1 MTGRRLNALTLAVA
15 VTAGSFALGAGPA
28 AAPADARTVI
38 GVVTEQDI
46 SRIDP
51 DRTVDLTIRKAR
63 PNPYDQPPL
72 SSDGKPLAP
81 LGGSVF
87 TVARVSGVDLTT
99 QAGWD
104 AARGMTLAQAR
115 DRGLEPGV
123 MATTDTEGNAYFTG
137 LPIGLYYVTETPPDT
152 PGQRYPVAA
161 PFLITL
167 PVGYIDGKSW
177 AYTVEIEAKN
187 APEPGLP
194 IIPLPVLPIV
204 LLPGSSSSVPGG
216 SSIPGGSGV
225 PAQDQGVPG
234 TSGQPVQSTAPTRKL
249 PALATTGASVLGVVA
264 LGAAFIGAGVYLVRR
279 NRRRA

>member
-1 MTGRRLNALTLAVA
+1 MTGRRLSALTLAVA

-72 SSDGKPLAP
+72 SSEGKPLAP

-123 MATTDTEGNAYFTG
+123 TATTDTEGRAYFTG

-167 PVGYIDGKSW
+167 PVGHIDGHSW

-187 APEPGLP
+187 APEPSKP
-194 IIPLPVLPIV
+194 IIVLPVLPIV
-204 LLPGSSSSVPGG
+204 VKPGSG
-216 SSIPGGSGV
+216 SSIPGATATPDT
-225 PAQDQGVPG
+225 PAPIHPG
-234 TSGQPVQSTAPTRKL
+234 DTPGKPGGPGEPGAPTRKL
-249 PALATTGASVLGVVA
+249 PSLASTGASVLGVLA
-264 LGAAFIGAGVYLVRR
+264 LGAALIGAGLFLVRR
-279 NRRRA
+279 NRRQA